1 VRPSLER
8 GDDRDRS
15 RRQRRLARIR
25 PFERDSAHT
34 PFVPPTGAVDV
45 QVRGLIKLIA
55 RGQGSGIIT
64 GPNRDV
70 FFHKSDVRGAFW
82 DLQVGDAVTFELIDD
97 AISGPRAQNVQPLAR
112 PSKNL

>member
-1 VRPSLER
+1 
-8 GDDRDRS
+8 
-15 RRQRRLARIR
+15 
-25 PFERDSAHT
+25 
-34 PFVPPTGAVDV
+34 V

-82 DLQVGDAVTFELIDD
+82 DLQVGDPVTFDLIED
-97 AISGPRAQNVQPLAR
+97 AISGPRAQNVQAVTR